1 MSTKRNSIFAL
12 GLIVLTLLFWVEVKA
27 LLGDKAY
34 TLWDLENEQIEL
46 NEQLISAQILA
57 NKLDQVYSLF
67 EGNLALSK
75 SDSLAEDASMPF
87 MNDLTRILNDLE
99 IILISIKPKH
109 RDDMGNRILSPY
121 ELVLKC
127 SYSQLGAFIT
137 EVERSPRLV
146 GIKEFFI
153 KNGIERLKRTVTEA
167 QLEQQEVELSLYT
180 LTLVKNYKRGDYE

>member
-1 MSTKRNSIFAL
+1 MNTKRNSIFAL

-27 LLGDKAY
+27 LLGDKAD
-34 TLWDLENEQIEL
+34 TLLDLEDQQIEL

-87 MNDLTRILNDLE
+87 MSDLTRILNDLE
-99 IILISIKPKH
+99 ITLISIKPKR

-121 ELVLKC
+121 ELVIRC

-153 KNGIERLKRTVTEA
+153 KNGIERLKSTVTEA
-167 QLEQQEVELSLYT
+167 QLEQQEVELNLYT
-180 LTLVKNYKRGDYE
+180 LTLVKNYKRDDYE